1 MGDYNPRQIT
11 QMRWKDV
18 KNLEKFKFITGNYD
32 FTNEV
37 LEHASEDKQ
46 YRPFIDAMIE
56 SNNKNQT
63 TKPLGIIVNDSP
75 DAQVLY
81 VGTVSAYSISM
92 RSILSN
98 YIYNVDMSYNYD
110 TDILTI
116 EWSEEEIMS
125 TDNVKTLFGNQ
136 SIIGTG
142 NIDLYRHYLTIT
154 DINGKVAKFEWI
166 SSSNINVSGVG
177 TKLKDLL
184 KCSGIESSRNYGHGY
199 EDSDLTT
206 PCIMYWLGSSMGILS
221 LKFGSSSPS
230 EISNV
235 VDIVETI

>member
-1 MGDYNPRQIT
+1 
-11 QMRWKDV
+11 MRRMTFNAAELDKFVILSGEFSFQDEI
-18 KNLEKFKFITGNYD
+18 LE
-32 FTNEV
+32 E
-37 LEHASEDKQ
+37 ASKHEPWSK
-46 YRPFIDAMIE
+46 
-56 SNNKNQT
+56 
-63 TKPLGIIVNDSP
+63 IVN
-75 DAQVLY
+75 AINN
-81 VGTVSAYSISM
+81 GSAYKP
-92 RSILSN
+92 ILIFDIIDVTLYFGIQENDALYLQSLYTN
-98 YIYNVDMSYNYD
+98 QGYILEIQYD
-110 TDILTI
+110 ITTDKLTI
-116 EWSEEEIMS
+116 TKTVENYLSE
-125 TDNVKTLFGNQ
+125 DNVKTLFGNQ

-184 KCSGIESSRNYGHGY
+184 KCSGIESSRKYGHGY

>member
-142 NIDLYRHYLTIT
+142 NIDLYRHDITIMGT
-154 DINGKVAKFEWI
+154 LSITVY
-166 SSSNINVSGVG
+166 SSSN
-177 TKLKDLL
+177 LK
-184 KCSGIESSRNYGHGY
+184 I
-199 EDSDLTT
+199 DSVQDLTT
-206 PCIMYWLGSSMGILS
+206 VLKPYVGLVLGGVWYDKLNDN
-221 LKFGSSSPS
+221 S
-230 EISNV
+230 EIAGYGALIYKSDNLWYMLLSTTESNIPVDSVTDV
-235 VDIVETI
+235 VTTI